1 MVYDG
6 ETARGGCPR
15 ESGVQAGVEG
25 GCHRVCTEEGVNMRR
40 FALVSILLM
49 AVLFSARFTVVQ
61 SRANSLPDNST
72 LTQSRLV
79 VFEAFMRPT

>member
-1 MVYDG
+1 
-6 ETARGGCPR
+6 
-15 ESGVQAGVEG
+15 
-25 GCHRVCTEEGVNMRR
+25 MRR

>member
-1 MVYDG
+1 
-6 ETARGGCPR
+6 
-15 ESGVQAGVEG
+15 
-25 GCHRVCTEEGVNMRR
+25 MRR

-61 SRANSLPDNST
+61 SRANSLPDNSP